1 MLIPLDKSTDITPL
15 RYNDKCDKYDYLTA
29 VGCGA
34 LAGIIDIFAVGSP
47 NDSALGKWTD
57 TQVDNCVIKF
67 AKMLDKDGKVKEGNI
82 ASAIGFLE
90 KKFRVN
96 YDQRNLTDVGNLF
109 QMGTK
114 NHHMKSLAHS
124 PDIIGLFFS
133 ILNQFTSTASF
144 LHDGQLITIQ
154 TDTYELVGKNWIAK
168 IFCGAAN
175 WFGHLMSDIAGS
187 SGGRGAASGGRGSGI
202 VMPFFELFGLCNFG
216 KFNIGKDRQDLATL
230 ATRVFQEGYD
240 ARFGM
245 TMAIPVL
252 VCDLLIRLIWSLRR
266 FFQYKKPLK
275 ECIPT
280 ARHDDLRIMLLIG
293 NGTLCVIDGVDAFI
307 RSGGGSELL
316 TFFTRLNLVAWCRLV
331 TLAVK
336 EICIRTGLAL
346 PLQKEL
352 DAFIRMREAMTAYLS
367 ELESIDIELFR
378 QETEKCSEAMRMIET
393 ADSEEALN
401 KSLYYSLESLGI
413 ALPWTGDFD
422 EFMGN
427 RNNTLVFE

>member
-1 MLIPLDKSTDITPL
+1 MNIPLDKNTDITQL

-34 LAGIIDIFAVGSP
+34 IAGIIDVLAVGSP
-47 NDSALGKWTD
+47 EDSVLGKWTD
-57 TQVDNCVIKF
+57 AQVDNCVIRF
-67 AKMLDKDGKVKEGNI
+67 AKMVDTEGKVKDGNI

-90 KKFRVN
+90 KKYKVN
-96 YDQRNLTDVGNLF
+96 YDHNNSTKVDGLF
-109 QMGTK
+109 KMAPK

-124 PDIIGLFFS
+124 PDVIGLFFS
-133 ILNQFTSTASF
+133 ILNQFTETATF
-144 LHDGQLITIQ
+144 VNNGQLIYIKSETC
-154 TDTYELVGKNWIAK
+154 ELVGGNWIAK

-187 SGGRGAASGGRGSGI
+187 SGGRGSANGGRGSGI
-202 VMPFFELFGLCNFG
+202 VIPFYELFGLCDFG
-216 KFNIGKDRQDLATL
+216 SFNIGKDRQNLATL

-252 VCDLLIRLIWSLRR
+252 VCDLLIRLIWALRR
-266 FFQYKKPLK
+266 FFQYKKPIQ

-280 ARHDDLRIMLLIG
+280 SRHDDLRVMLIIG
-293 NGTLCVIDGVDAFI
+293 NGVLCVIDGVDAFA
-307 RSGGGSELL
+307 RSGGGENLIQ
-316 TFFTRLNLVAWCRLV
+316 FFTRLNLIAWFRFITLV
-331 TLAVK
+331 IK

-352 DAFIRMREAMTAYLS
+352 AAFIRMREEITVYLA
-367 ELESIDIELFR
+367 ELETIDIELFR
-378 QETEKCSEAMRMIET
+378 IETEGWGETLRMLET
-393 ADSEEALN
+393 ADSEKELN
-401 KSLYYSLESLGI
+401 KALHSIFVSLNI
-413 ALPWTGDFD
+413 PLPWTGEFD

-427 RNNTLVFE
+427 RNNTLVFK

>member
-1 MLIPLDKSTDITPL
+1 MNIPLDKSTDITSL

-47 NDSALGKWTD
+47 SDSVLGKWTD

-67 AKMLDKDGKVKEGNI
+67 AKMVDKDGKVKDGNI

-90 KKFRVN
+90 KNFKVN
-96 YDQRNLTDVGNLF
+96 YDQRNSTDVGNLF

-144 LHDGQLITIQ
+144 LNDGQLITIQ

-187 SGGRGAASGGRGSGI
+187 SGTRGNSGRGSGI
-202 VMPFFELFGLCNFG
+202 VMPFFELFGLCSFG

-240 ARFGM
+240 VRFGI

-280 ARHDDLRIMLLIG
+280 AQHDDLRVMLLIG
-293 NGTLCVIDGVDAFI
+293 NGTLCIIDGADALI
-307 RSGGGSELL
+307 ESGGTNLL
-316 TFFTRLNLVAWCRLV
+316 IFFTRLNLVAWCRFV
-331 TLAVK
+331 TLAIK
-336 EICIRTGLAL
+336 EICIRTGLTL

-352 DAFIRMREAMTAYLS
+352 AAFIRMREAITAYLA
-367 ELESIDIELFR
+367 ELKVIDIELFKK
-378 QETEKCSEAMRMIET
+378 ETARYNETMHMIET
-393 ADSEEALN
+393 ADSAEALN
-401 KSLYYSLESLGI
+401 KTLYKSMESLNI
-413 ALPWTGDFD
+413 TLPWTGDFH
-422 EFMGN
+422 EFMSN
-427 RNNTLVFE
+427 RNNTLVFK